1 MEEAMSE
8 TDWKTALRQ
17 DLVIHGFLAETD
29 EERMAVVMPHIEAA
43 YKRGLMAG
51 KSQAGYR
58 QVQALPGLALTKRQL
73 EIACMTAD
81 GLTNKQIAEKLFLT
95 ENSVKTHLR
104 IVYGKTGT
112 RNRGHLAALLVAR
125 GHAVPQGEMQ

>member
-58 QVQALPGLALTKRQL
+58 EVQALPGLALTQRQL
-73 EIACMTAD
+73 EIARMTAD

-104 IVYGKTGT
+104 IVYGKTGI
-112 RNRGHLAALLVAR
+112 RNRGHLAAILVAR
-125 GHAVPQGEMQ
+125 GHAVPQGERQ